1 MMSLL
6 QIVFFVFIAAQ
17 TTPPVSGAVGSAASP
32 AFFAVMPWNALHGWG
47 PEPVERAE
55 GLESIAQCG
64 FNVAGFVEARDL
76 PACEALGLKAFI
88 GPAPGAR
95 RTPAYWAGLAP
106 EEIDAEVR
114 NLVDDTVYRPS
125 VLGYYIADEPRAG
138 LFAGLV
144 RAATSS

>member
-1 MMSLL
+1 MSLL

-17 TTPPVSGAVGSAASP
+17 TTPPLPGAVGSSAP
-32 AFFAVMPWNALHGWG
+32 PPFFAVMPWNSLHGWG
-47 PEPVERAE
+47 PESVERGE

-95 RTPAYWAGLAP
+95 LRPAQWAERAP
-106 EEIDAEVR
+106 EEIDAEVC
-114 NLVDDTVYRPS
+114 NLVGDTTNRPS

-138 LFAGLV
+138 HFAGLA